1 MTNHPAEQPVVRTA
15 HGPVRGERRES
26 GVRFL
31 GIPYAQPPVGELR
44 FAAPVPPEPWSGV
57 LDATAYGPTAQRRP
71 LAEVT
76 FIPEPSIP
84 GDGTLNLNVFT
95 PEPSPDAGLPV
106 MVWIHG
112 GGFVAGSH
120 ASPWYDGAAF
130 NRDGVVV
137 VSIGY
142 RLGFDGFG
150 WISDAP
156 HNRAVRDW
164 LLALEWVRDNIR
176 RFGGDPD
183 QVTIAGQSAG
193 GAAVLT
199 LLGMPRAQHLFQRVH
214 CLSGP
219 VSQVSTAGAERVGRK
234 LAELGGVRPTR
245 TGLSRLSEEQIL
257 DLQKRVSSLAEETDS
272 DTATGTDMG
281 TDTATGTDMGTDTAT
296 GTDMGTDTDT
306 STDADTIPDP
316 EDALAGLTSLISRS
330 LPFAPMIDGDLIPQ
344 ATLDALAAGVGAD
357 KELVLGATDH
367 EFTMALHPMR
377 DRLATAAPARIL
389 TGCGVDEAVA
399 TAYVAGHPDLDTAD
413 LVGQYVTDHVFR
425 TAVARV
431 ARARGTAP
439 TWLYRFAWRSP
450 VLGLATHCL
459 DVPFQF
465 DCLDS
470 EGVTAVAGAE
480 PPEALAADVHG
491 AAVAFIRD
499 GSPGWT
505 PHTCGAPVTRVFD
518 TRSTDTGDG
527 YADVRSLLLT

>member
-1 MTNHPAEQPVVRTA
+1 MTDHPAERPVVRTA
-15 HGPVRGERRES
+15 HGPVRGERRAS

-44 FAAPVPPEPWSGV
+44 FAAPVPPEPWSDV
-57 LDATAYGPTAQRRP
+57 LEATTYGPTAQRRP

-76 FIPEPSIP
+76 FIPEPSVP

-95 PEPSPDAGLPV
+95 PDLSPDAGLPV

-112 GGFVAGSH
+112 GGFVAGSQ

-137 VSIGY
+137 VSVGY

-183 QVTIAGQSAG
+183 RVTLAGQSAG

-219 VSQVSTAGAERVGRK
+219 VAQASTAGAERVGRK
-234 LAELGGVRPTR
+234 LAELGGVQPTR
-245 TGLSRLSEEQIL
+245 SGLSRLSEEQIL
-257 DLQKRVSSLAEETDS
+257 DLQKQVSSLPAD
-272 DTATGTDMG
+272 
-281 TDTATGTDMGTDTAT
+281 
-296 GTDMGTDTDT
+296 TDTDT
-306 STDADTIPDP
+306 DTDADTNTNTKTSTGADP
-316 EDALAGLTSLISRS
+316 EDALSGIAGLITKS
-330 LPFAPMIDGDLIPQ
+330 LPFAPMVDGDLIPQ
-344 ATLDALAAGVGAD
+344 PTLDALAAGVGAD

-367 EFTMALHPMR
+367 EFTMALHPVR

-389 TGCGVDEAVA
+389 TGCGVDETVA
-399 TAYVAGHPDLDTAD
+399 TAYVADHPDLDTAD
-413 LVGQYVTDHVFR
+413 VVGQYVTDHVFR

-459 DVPFQF
+459 DVPFHF
-465 DCLDS
+465 DCLGT

-480 PPEALAADVHG
+480 PPRTLATDVHG

-499 GSPGWT
+499 GRPGWT
-505 PHTCGAPVTRVFD
+505 PWTSSAPATRIFD
-518 TRSTDTGDG
+518 TRSSDTGDG
-527 YADVRSLLLT
+527 YADVRALLTAPAAQSDDARLE

>member
-1 MTNHPAEQPVVRTA
+1 
-15 HGPVRGERRES
+15 VRGERRDT

-95 PEPSPDAGLPV
+95 PDPSPNAGLPV

-112 GGFVAGSH
+112 GGFLAGCQ

-176 RFGGDPD
+176 GFGGDPGR
-183 QVTIAGQSAG
+183 VTIAGQSAG

-199 LLGMPRAQHLFQRVH
+199 LLGMPCAQDLFHRVH

-219 VSQVSTAGAERVGRK
+219 DSQVPMTEAERLGRG
-234 LAELGGVRPTR
+234 LAELGGVPPTR
-245 TGLSRLSEEQIL
+245 TGWDRLSEEQIL
-257 DLQKRVSSLAEETDS
+257 DLQKQASSLAADP
-272 DTATGTDMG
+272 D
-281 TDTATGTDMGTDTAT
+281 
-296 GTDMGTDTDT
+296 
-306 STDADTIPDP
+306 TDADSESGADP
-316 EDALAGLTSLISRS
+316 EDALAGITSLIAKN
-330 LPFAPMIDGDLIPQ
+330 LPFAPMVDGDLIPRP
-344 ATLDALAAGVGAD
+344 TLDALAAGVGAG

-367 EFTMALHPMR
+367 EFTMALHSLR

-389 TGCGVDEAVA
+389 TACGVDESVA
-399 TAYVAGHPDLDTAD
+399 AAYAADHPGLDTAD

-425 TAVARV
+425 SAVPRV
-431 ARARGTAP
+431 AQARAAAP

-459 DVPFQF
+459 DVPFHF
-465 DCLDS
+465 DCLDA
-470 EGVTAVAGAE
+470 EGVVAVAGAE

-499 GSPGWT
+499 GRPGWPPWT
-505 PHTCGAPVTRVFD
+505 SSAPVTRVFD
-518 TRSTDTGDG
+518 TRSSDTGDG
-527 YADVRSLLLT
+527 YADVRALLTALAP

>member
-1 MTNHPAEQPVVRTA
+1 MTVRPAEPPIVRTA
-15 HGPVRGERRES
+15 HGPVRGERRDT

-31 GIPYAQPPVGELR
+31 GIPYAQPPVGALR
-44 FAAPVPPEPWSGV
+44 FAAPVPPEPWSDV

-95 PEPSPDAGLPV
+95 PDPSPNAGLPV

-112 GGFVAGSH
+112 GGFLAGSQ

-176 RFGGDPD
+176 GFGGDPGR
-183 QVTIAGQSAG
+183 VTIAGQSAG

-199 LLGMPRAQHLFQRVH
+199 LLGMPRAQHLFHRVH

-219 VSQVSTAGAERVGRK
+219 VSQVSTTEAERLGRR
-234 LAELGGVRPTR
+234 LAELGGVPPTR
-245 TGLSRLSEEQIL
+245 TGLSQLSEEQIL
-257 DLQKRVSSLAEETDS
+257 DLQKQVSSPAAD
-272 DTATGTDMG
+272 
-281 TDTATGTDMGTDTAT
+281 
-296 GTDMGTDTDT
+296 TDTDT
-306 STDADTIPDP
+306 DTGTDTGTGTDP
-316 EDALAGLTSLISRS
+316 EDALAGIAGLIAES
-330 LPFAPMIDGDLIPQ
+330 LPFAPVVDGDLIPEP
-344 ATLDALAAGVGAD
+344 TLDALAAGTGAG

-367 EFTMALHPMR
+367 EFTMALHPVR
-377 DRLATAAPARIL
+377 DRLAAVAPARIL
-389 TGCGVDEAVA
+389 TACGVDEAVA
-399 TAYVAGHPDLDTAD
+399 AAYVADHPGLDTAD
-413 LVGQYVTDHVFR
+413 LVGQYVTDHLFR

-459 DVPFQF
+459 DVPFHF
-465 DCLDS
+465 DCLDA

-480 PPEALAADVHG
+480 PPKALAADVHG

-499 GSPGWT
+499 GRPGWT
-505 PHTCGAPVTRVFD
+505 PWISSAPATRVFD
-518 TRSTDTGDG
+518 TRSSDTGDG
-527 YADVRSLLLT
+527 YADVSALLTAPHQSPTSPG

>member
-15 HGPVRGERRES
+15 HGPVRGERRKS

-44 FAAPVPPEPWSGV
+44 FAAPVPPEPWSDI

-84 GDGTLNLNVFT
+84 GDATLNLNVFT
-95 PEPSPDAGLPV
+95 PDPSPDAGLPV

-112 GGFVAGSH
+112 GGFLAGSQ

-183 QVTIAGQSAG
+183 RVTIAGQSAG

-234 LAELGGVRPTR
+234 LAELGGVQPTR
-245 TGLSRLSEEQIL
+245 TGLSRLGEEQIL
-257 DLQKRVSSLAEETDS
+257 DLQKRVSSLAEDTD
-272 DTATGTDMG
+272 
-281 TDTATGTDMGTDTAT
+281 
-296 GTDMGTDTDT
+296 TDTDT
-306 STDADTIPDP
+306 STSADLDPAP
-316 EDALAGLTSLISRS
+316 EDALAGLAGLISRS
-330 LPFAPMIDGDLIPQ
+330 LPFAPMVDGDLIPQ
-344 ATLDALAAGVGAD
+344 AILDALAAGVGAD

-377 DRLATAAPARIL
+377 DSLATAAPARIL
-389 TGCGVDEAVA
+389 AGCGVDEAVA
-399 TAYVAGHPDLDTAD
+399 TAYVADHPDLDTAD

-459 DVPFQF
+459 DVPFHF
-465 DCLDS
+465 DCLDT

-491 AAVAFIRD
+491 AAVAFIRE
-499 GSPGWT
+499 GRPGWRPWT
-505 PHTCGAPVTRVFD
+505 SSAPVTRVFD
-518 TRSTDTGDG
+518 SRSSDTGDG
-527 YADVRSLLLT
+527 YADVSALLTAPAPKPDNARLK